1 MNLII
6 DGVSYDVKC
15 TVRRHAD
22 MRDTDI
28 SGEMLDGSYFHDVEG
43 TYYDYEIAFKYP
55 LYDRNKY
62 AAIYE
67 ALTEP
72 VDGHAFVL
80 PYNNDTVQITAKV
93 EPVEDELVEMESGY
107 KYWRSLR
114 FALTANHPSK
124 EYTLSQVLIR
134 GRAPLPDLATPAQ
147 GASYTWDG
155 TKWVTST
162 SYEDADN
169 ISY

>member
-15 TVRRHAD
+15 TVRRQAD

-28 SGEMLDGSYFHDVEG
+28 SGEMLDGSNFHDVEG
-43 TYYDYEIAFKYP
+43 TYYDYSISFLYP

-62 AAIYE
+62 AQIYE

-80 PYNNDTVQITAKV
+80 PYNNSTVSLTAKV
-93 EPVEDELVEMESGY
+93 DVAQDELVEMESGY
-107 KYWRSLR
+107 RYWRALT
-114 FALTANHPSK
+114 FTLTANAPTK
-124 EYTLSQVLIR
+124 QLTLSQVLIR